1 MWCGKFLTFMHAFTS
16 SRPSKTRGFTLLET
30 LACVLI
36 VGILASL
43 AIGWYAGHRD
53 VVVKVSRQRNAQEIV
68 NMAVCATVAGCDF
81 VVPGDKFN
89 TIQNLILGT
98 YGTTGIYK
106 GKLFRLTS
114 LELEQ
119 LADSLPFVKMENEL
133 ILYDYTGSQPL

>member
-1 MWCGKFLTFMHAFTS
+1 MHAFTS

>member
-1 MWCGKFLTFMHAFTS
+1 MHAFTS

-36 VGILASL
+36 VGILTSL

-114 LELEQ
+114 LELGQ

>member
-1 MWCGKFLTFMHAFTS
+1 MHAFVS
-16 SRPSKTRGFTLLET
+16 SRTSKTRGFSIVET
-30 LACVLI
+30 LACILI
-36 VGILASL
+36 IGILAGLSVSWL
-43 AIGWYAGHRD
+43 AGHRD
-53 VVVKVSRQRNAQEIV
+53 VVQKVSRQRNAQEIV

-89 TIQNLILGT
+89 TIKNLILGT

-114 LELEQ
+114 LELDQ
-119 LADSLPFVKMENEL
+119 LADSLPFVKMENGL

>member
-1 MWCGKFLTFMHAFTS
+1 MHAFAS
-16 SRPSKTRGFTLLET
+16 SRSTKTRGFTLLET

-36 VGILASL
+36 VGILAAL

-81 VVPGDKFN
+81 VVPGDKVT
-89 TIQNLILGT
+89 TIQNLIAGT

-119 LADSLPFVKMENEL
+119 LTDSLPFVKMESGL
-133 ILYDYTGSQPL
+133 ILYDYTGSQTM

>member
-1 MWCGKFLTFMHAFTS
+1 MHAFTS

-81 VVPGDKFN
+81 VVPGDKFT
-89 TIQNLILGT
+89 TIQNLITGT

-119 LADSLPFVKMENEL
+119 LADSLPFVKMENGL
-133 ILYDYTGSQPL
+133 ILYDYTGSQTM

>member
-1 MWCGKFLTFMHAFTS
+1 MHAFDS
-16 SRPSKTRGFTLLET
+16 SRPSKTRGFSIVET
-30 LACVLI
+30 LACILI
-36 VGILASL
+36 IGILAGLSVSWL
-43 AIGWYAGHRD
+43 AGHRD
-53 VVVKVSRQRNAQEIV
+53 VVQKVSRQRNAQEIV

-89 TIQNLILGT
+89 SIQNLILGT

-114 LELEQ
+114 LELDQ
-119 LADSLPFVKMENEL
+119 LADSLPFVKMENGL

>member
-1 MWCGKFLTFMHAFTS
+1 MHAFAS
-16 SRPSKTRGFTLLET
+16 SRSPKTRGFTILET
-30 LACVLI
+30 LACVLVI
-36 VGILASL
+36 GILAAI

-68 NMAVCATVAGCDF
+68 NLAVCATVAGCDF

-89 TIQNLILGT
+89 TIQNLIIGT

-114 LELEQ
+114 LELDQ
-119 LADSLPFVKMENEL
+119 LTESLPFVKMEGGL
-133 ILYDYTGSQPL
+133 ILYDFTGSQPL

>member
-1 MWCGKFLTFMHAFTS
+1 MRSYVSLRHPKTCGFSLV
-16 SRPSKTRGFTLLET
+16 ET
-30 LACVLI
+30 LACILI
-36 VGILASL
+36 IGILASI

-53 VVVKVSRQRNAQEIV
+53 VVVKVSRQRKAQEIV

-89 TIQNLILGT
+89 TIQNLITGT

-114 LELEQ
+114 LELDQ
-119 LADSLPFVKMENEL
+119 LSDLLPFVKMENGL
-133 ILYDYTGSQPL
+133 ILYDFTGSQPL

>member
-1 MWCGKFLTFMHAFTS
+1 MHAFTS

-36 VGILASL
+36 VGILTSL

-81 VVPGDKFN
+81 VVPGDKFT

>member
-1 MWCGKFLTFMHAFTS
+1 MHAFAS
-16 SRPSKTRGFTLLET
+16 SRLPKTRGFTLLET
-30 LACVLI
+30 LTCILI
-36 VGILASL
+36 VSILSAI

-53 VVVKVSRQRNAQEIV
+53 VVLKVSRQRNAQEIV

-89 TIQNLILGT
+89 TIQNLIAGT
-98 YGTTGIYK
+98 YGSTGIYK

-114 LELEQ
+114 LELDQ
-119 LADSLPFVKMENEL
+119 LADSLPFVKMENGL

>member
-1 MWCGKFLTFMHAFTS
+1 MHAFAS
-16 SRPSKTRGFTLLET
+16 ASPPKTRAFTILET

-36 VGILASL
+36 ISILAAL

-53 VVVKVSRQRNAQEIV
+53 VVVKVSHQRNAQEIV

-89 TIQNLILGT
+89 TIQNLITGT

-114 LELEQ
+114 LELDQ
-119 LADSLPFVKMENEL
+119 LAESLPFVKMENGL
-133 ILYDYTGSQPL
+133 ILYDFTGSQPL

>member
-1 MWCGKFLTFMHAFTS
+1 MHAFTS
-16 SRPSKTRGFTLLET
+16 SRPSKSRGFTLLET

>member
-1 MWCGKFLTFMHAFTS
+1 MHAFAS
-16 SRPSKTRGFTLLET
+16 SRLPKTRAFTLLET
-30 LACVLI
+30 LTCILI
-36 VGILASL
+36 VSILSAI

-81 VVPGDKFN
+81 VVPGNKFN
-89 TIQNLILGT
+89 TIQNLITGT

-114 LELEQ
+114 LELDQ
-119 LADSLPFVKMENEL
+119 LAESLPFVKMENGL

>member
-1 MWCGKFLTFMHAFTS
+1 MVSF
-16 SRPSKTRGFTLLET
+16 PSFNPRKARGFTLLET
-30 LACVLI
+30 LACVLVI
-36 VGILASL
+36 GILAAV

-89 TIQNLILGT
+89 TIQNLITGT

-114 LELEQ
+114 LELDQ
-119 LADSLPFVKMENEL
+119 LAASLPFVKMEDGL
-133 ILYDYTGSQPL
+133 ILYDFTGSQPL

>member
-1 MWCGKFLTFMHAFTS
+1 MHVFASARPPKTRAFTI
-16 SRPSKTRGFTLLET
+16 LET

-36 VGILASL
+36 ISILAAL

-68 NMAVCATVAGCDF
+68 NLAVCATMAGCDF
-81 VVPGDKFN
+81 VVPGDKVS
-89 TIQNLILGT
+89 TVQNLITGT

-114 LELEQ
+114 LELDQ
-119 LADSLPFVKMENEL
+119 LNDSLPFVKMENGL
-133 ILYDYTGSQPL
+133 ILYDYTGSQSL

>member
-1 MWCGKFLTFMHAFTS
+1 MPAFAS
-16 SRPSKTRGFTLLET
+16 SRSTKTRGFTLLET

-36 VGILASL
+36 VGILAAL

-81 VVPGDKFN
+81 VVPGDKVT
-89 TIQNLILGT
+89 TIQNLIAGT

-119 LADSLPFVKMENEL
+119 LTDSLPFVKMESGL
-133 ILYDYTGSQPL
+133 ILYDYTGSQTM

>member
-1 MWCGKFLTFMHAFTS
+1 MLFHTPRSTS
-16 SRPSKTRGFTLLET
+16 KNRGFTILET
-30 LACVLI
+30 LACVLVI
-36 VGILASL
+36 GILAAI

-81 VVPGDKFN
+81 AVPGDKFN

-114 LELEQ
+114 LELDQ
-119 LADSLPFVKMENEL
+119 LADSLPFVKMENGL